1 MDSRHRF
8 ATGDDRVSPIAFEL
22 AVSSE
27 VEAGVPSGL
36 ISVPT
41 GRGYP
46 PEDDPQ

>member
-1 MDSRHRF
+1 MYSRHHLV
-8 ATGDDRVSPIAFEL
+8 TEGDGVSPLAFEL

-27 VEAGVPSGL
+27 VETGVSSGL